1 MKDYLFLDDERVPH
15 DVTWNGNHRLYQ
27 YDYLWDIVR
36 SQPQFEAYILE
47 HGIPSVVSFDND
59 LGTGMGE
66 GIFCA
71 QWLVDQVLDGNVK
84 WNPDATFLVHS
95 KNGVAA
101 KRIEGLLT
109 PFVQYM
115 KDRK

>member
-15 DVTWNGNHRLYQ
+15 NVTWNSNHRLYQ

-36 SQPQFEAYILE
+36 TQPEFEAYISE
-47 HGIPSVVSFDND
+47 NGIPDVVSFDND

-66 GIFCA
+66 GIYCA

-84 WNPDATFLVHS
+84 WNPSVTFLIHS
-95 KNGVAA
+95 KNPIAA
-101 KRIEGLLT
+101 ARITGLLD
-109 PFVQYM
+109 PFISHM
-115 KDRK
+115 RNG

>member
-36 SQPQFEAYILE
+36 TQPQFEAYILAN
-47 HGIPSVVSFDND
+47 GIPNVISFDND

-71 QWLVDQVLDGNVK
+71 QWLVDQVLDMNVK
-84 WNPDATFLVHS
+84 WNPNAMFLVHS
-95 KNGVAA
+95 KNNQAGP
-101 KRIEGLLT
+101 RITSLLNNFISFMDT
-109 PFVQYM
+109 
-115 KDRK
+115 DS